1 MFIHPTVHH
10 MCPCRSCAD
19 VRISCA
25 LLSSETLLCKP
36 VSRLFSGG
44 EKNMFH
50 NTANGKKTRK
60 NEKCFFSH
68 RWTELLVTFLNV
80 LWFVSLSDWLSF
92 IRGILPCCAKQEDR
106 CCYHINL
113 NSLGSIIS
121 PYIGRWLFLV
131 CCTGQTNTEIF
142 FGIVRNLSNKT
153 LHLEKYA
160 YSRVNWWIWA
170 CWHAKAVVLWPHIP
184 D

>member
-1 MFIHPTVHH
+1 MWESAVL
-10 MCPCRSCAD
+10 SC
-19 VRISCA
+19 
-25 LLSSETLLCKP
+25 LLKHCYVNLS
-36 VSRLFSGG
+36 VVYFQG
-44 EKNMFH
+44 
-50 NTANGKKTRK
+50 GKKTCFTTQPMEKKREK
-60 NEKCFFSH
+60 HEKCFFSH